1 MKDKLGRKFIT
12 KLVGLKAK
20 PYSYLIDDGI
30 EYKKAKSLWKSL
42 KLENH
47 LEKLYKKYLEA
58 TKLENKIKYLKK
70 NKINV
75 GNLKKQ

>member
-30 EYKKAKSLWKSL
+30 EYKKAKSL
-42 KLENH
+42 
-47 LEKLYKKYLEA
+47 
-58 TKLENKIKYLKK
+58 
-70 NKINV
+70 
-75 GNLKKQ
+75 